1 MAVNTITKEMILRPK
16 DLDEARFVLECIN
29 KDPMLLIEAC
39 FQVRPKDKSQGKS
52 VPFMFNIGQQ
62 YAYDCMQRL
71 RRRGKPVR
79 ILILKARQLGMST
92 LATALQLVKA
102 VTASGTE
109 CFTISL
115 NKEGSAAK
123 FLDQI
128 KYHHAQLPKWLQPM
142 YRNNTKTFIHFAN
155 PDDKKRLKDPGLDS
169 KIYTDSGEN
178 ENACRS
184 HTVDHAHL
192 TEFAMWPSAEKT
204 LLSITNAVADVPDT
218 SITIETTA
226 NGAQGHFYE
235 MWQDADTDMSQGGDA
250 EWYPLFIPFWVHE
263 EYEDKNLTP
272 YDEAKIIES
281 LKDYEKNWM
290 GLYGLTLGQIS
301 WMRRTIKTKCSG
313 SLTLFLQEY
322 APNAEDCFLLQGE
335 TVFAKDRIRQLAS
348 KIEYEYAAGMVGS
361 LDRSGRR
368 PVFKQDAK
376 GPLTIWEQ
384 PKSGAVYL
392 IGADPC
398 GAQAEVMNLVA
409 EVDRK
414 KAERTLK
421 LDYAT
426 IQVIKVLPNEEYEQ
440 VAEYQYRTAPETLA
454 YEVAALGQ
462 IYNTALVMPEAS
474 LGGTLVHKLKQIYPF
489 IGYYDR
495 ADRRGLK
502 VSGFLGFDTNR
513 KSKEV
518 LLQRLLSTI
527 NEGAIKIRSRKLIKE
542 MTTFIRMKDGKRMA
556 AASGA
561 HDDLLMAMGLALMG
575 ADQTSTEINKVSYA
589 EGSDDFSDNGLV
601 YGDFGAIA
609 KSFNGGSRGRSRS
622 DSDGWMCL

>member
-1 MAVNTITKEMILRPK
+1 MAVNTITKEMILKPK
-16 DLDEARFVLECIN
+16 DVDEARFVLECIN
-29 KDPMLLIEAC
+29 RDPMLLIEAC

-52 VPFMFNIGQQ
+52 VPFIFNTGQL
-62 YAYDCMQRL
+62 YAYDTMQRM

-102 VTASGTE
+102 VTAAGTE

-192 TEFAMWPSAEKT
+192 TEFAMWPTAEKT
-204 LLSITNAVADVPDT
+204 LLSITNAVADVADT

-235 MWQDADTDMSQGGDA
+235 MWQDADTDMSAGGDA
-250 EWYPLFIPFWVHE
+250 EWYPLFIPFWVHD
-263 EYEDKNLTP
+263 EYEDKNLTL
-272 YDEAKIIES
+272 YEESKIVET
-281 LKDYEKNWM
+281 LKDYEKQWM
-290 GLYGLTLGQIS
+290 SLYDLTIGQIS
-301 WMRRTIKTKCSG
+301 WVRRTIKTKCSG

-335 TVFAKDRIRQLAS
+335 SVFSKERIRQLAA
-348 KIEYEYAAGMVGS
+348 KIEYEYSKGIVGY

-368 PVFKQDAK
+368 PMFKQDTN
-376 GPLTIWEQ
+376 GPLTIWETPQ
-384 PKSGAVYL
+384 AGAVYL

-398 GAQAEVMNLVA
+398 GAQAEIMNNLPEA
-409 EVDRK
+409 DRK

-421 LDYAT
+421 LDYAA
-426 IQVIKVLPNEEYEQ
+426 IQVVKVLANGEFEQ
-440 VAEYQYRTAPETLA
+440 VAEYQYRLAPESLA
-454 YEVAALGQ
+454 FEVAALGQ
-462 IYNTALVMPEAS
+462 MYNTALAMPEAS
-474 LGGTLVHKLKQIYPF
+474 LGGTLVHKLKQIYSH

-502 VSGFLGFDTNR
+502 VSNFLGFDTNR
-513 KSKEV
+513 KSKDV

-527 NEGAIKIRSRKLIKE
+527 NEGAIKIRSKKLIKE
-542 MTTFIRMKDGKRMA
+542 MTTFVRKKDGKGMT

-561 HDDLLMAMGLALMG
+561 HDDLLMSLGLALMG
-575 ADQTSTEINKVSYA
+575 ADQVSAEINDIKYA
-589 EGSDDFSDNGLV
+589 HGSDDFQDSDLV
-601 YGDFGAIA
+601 YSSFGAIA
-609 KSFNGGSRGRSRS
+609 KSGARGKSRA
-622 DSDGWMCL
+622 DSDDWMRY

>member
-1 MAVNTITKEMILRPK
+1 MILKPK
-16 DLDEARFVLECIN
+16 DVDEARFVLECIN
-29 KDPMLLIEAC
+29 RDPMLLIETC

-52 VPFMFNIGQQ
+52 VPFIFNTGQL
-62 YAYDCMQRL
+62 YAYDTMQRM

-102 VTASGTE
+102 VTAAGTE

-192 TEFAMWPSAEKT
+192 TEFAMWPTAEKT
-204 LLSITNAVADVPDT
+204 LLSITNAVADVSDT

-226 NGAQGHFYE
+226 NGAQGHFYN
-235 MWQDADTDMSQGGDA
+235 MWQDADTDMSESGDA
-250 EWYPLFIPFWVHE
+250 EWYPLFIPFWVHD
-263 EYEDKNLTP
+263 EYEDKDLTP
-272 YDEAKIIES
+272 YDEAKIIET
-281 LKDYEKNWM
+281 LRDYEKQWM
-290 GLYGLTLGQIS
+290 SLYDLSLGQIS
-301 WMRRTIKTKCSG
+301 WVRRTIKTKCSG

-335 TVFAKDRIRQLAS
+335 SVFSKERIRQLAA
-348 KIEYEYAAGMVGS
+348 KIEYEYSKGVTGE
-361 LDRSGRR
+361 LDRTGRR
-368 PVFKQDAK
+368 PIFKQK
-376 GPLTIWEQ
+376 TNGPLTIWEQ
-384 PKSGAVYL
+384 PQAGAVYL
-392 IGADPC
+392 IGGDPC
-398 GAQAEVMNLVA
+398 GAQAEVMNALS

-414 KAERTLK
+414 KAERTLR
-421 LDYAT
+421 LDYAA
-426 IQVIKVLPNEEYEQ
+426 IQVVRVLPNEEYEQ

-454 YEVAALGQ
+454 FEIAALGQ
-462 IYNTALVMPEAS
+462 MYNTALVMPEAS
-474 LGGTLVHKLKQIYPF
+474 LGGTLVHKLKQIYSH

-502 VSGFLGFDTNR
+502 VSNFLGFDTNR
-513 KSKEV
+513 KSKDV

-527 NEGAIKIRSRKLIKE
+527 NEGAIKIRSKRLIKE
-542 MTTFIRMKDGKRMA
+542 MTTFVRKKDGKGMT

-561 HDDLLMAMGLALMG
+561 HDDLLMALGLALMG
-575 ADQTSTEINKVSYA
+575 ADQVSPETNDIKYA
-589 EGSDDFSDNGLV
+589 QGSDDYRDSDLV
-601 YGDFGAIA
+601 YSGFGAIA
-609 KSFNGGSRGRSRS
+609 KSGARGKSRA
-622 DSDGWMCL
+622 DSDDWMKY